1 MKSTPTA
8 FTLLRASLA
17 PMLDAVGISLLAV
30 LGLRALLGG
39 SYEFD
44 TAALWVGSIGTLAC
58 WLDARAPKSVPVS
71 LPLYVAIALL
81 SAAVHRWA
89 SVMAAPS
96 PAWLGL
102 FTPAAHLFS
111 WGLLVYAAGYLL
123 RSPWRMSLVVVMV
136 VASTCLLGVQ
146 ILFDRA
152 VTDFVYSRSGSSSI
166 PSVSQ
171 WGGLHQ
177 TGMVLLVALPF
188 PMAVALAAQSRW
200 RMLSGWMLSAALLGI
215 GYVNG
220 SRTGVLAMALV
231 IAAMGLAVL
240 LRRGSGPVVR
250 KALVAAVL
258 VVVGLGLGYLIFS
271 NNSSMPA
278 VTSLTGNRGPLWT
291 AAAMMTI
298 DHPWLGVGPGNFR
311 SMMEIGEYAVRHLP
325 LYGGTS
331 RGATDQAH
339 NMLLQASAELGL
351 AGALVLLLLW
361 RSMIVS
367 CLRAWASDC
376 VPLIALGTG
385 GAMSAYLLRSMADS
399 FMDNLIASDRTRILV
414 ALFFGVALA
423 LNRMTTSRVLRP
435 E

>member
-1 MKSTPTA
+1 MPTA

-17 PMLDAVGISLLAV
+17 SMLDGVGICLLAV

-44 TAALWVGSIGTLAC
+44 SAALWVGSIGTLAC
-58 WLDARAPKSVPVS
+58 WLDARAPKSAPVW

-96 PAWLGL
+96 PAWLDL

-152 VTDFVYSRSGSSSI
+152 VTDFVYERIGSSSI
-166 PSVSQ
+166 PSVFQ
-171 WGGLHQ
+171 WGSLHQ

-200 RMLSGWMLSAALLGI
+200 RMLSGWMVSAALLGI

-220 SRTGVLAMALV
+220 SRTGVLAMAVV
-231 IAAMGLAVL
+231 IAAMGVAVL
-240 LRRGSGPVVR
+240 LRSGSGPLVR

-271 NNSSMPA
+271 NNSSMPPVRSA
-278 VTSLTGNRGPLWT
+278 SGDRGPIWT

-298 DHPWLGVGPGNFR
+298 DHPWLGVGPGNYR
-311 SMMEIGEYAVRHLP
+311 SSMEIGEYAVKYLP
-325 LYGGTS
+325 WYPYNRGGIE
-331 RGATDQAH
+331 QAH

-361 RSMIVS
+361 RAMIVS
-367 CLRAWASDC
+367 CLRAWAMNI
-376 VPLIALGTG
+376 VPLVALGM
-385 GAMSAYLLRSMADS
+385 GAAISAYLLRSMADS

-414 ALFFGVALA
+414 ALFFGAALA
-423 LNRMTTSRVLRP
+423 LNRLTRSHIVRP

>member
-1 MKSTPTA
+1 MSAPTA
-8 FTLLRASLA
+8 LTLLRASLA

-81 SAAVHRWA
+81 SAAVHRGA

-152 VTDFVYSRSGSSSI
+152 VTGFTYLRNGSSSI

-188 PMAVALAAQSRW
+188 PMAVALTAQSRW
-200 RMLSGWMLSAALLGI
+200 RMLSGWLVSAALLGI

-220 SRTGVLAMALV
+220 SRTGVLAMAVV

-240 LRRGSGPVVR
+240 LRRGSGPLVR

-278 VTSLTGNRGPLWT
+278 VASLTGDRAPIWT

-298 DHPWLGVGPGNFR
+298 DHPWLGVGPGNYP
-311 SMMEIGEYAVRHLP
+311 SMMENGEYAVRYLP
-325 LYGGTS
+325 WYPVS
-331 RGATDQAH
+331 RGGTDQAH

-399 FMDNLIASDRTRILV
+399 FMDILMAADRTRILI

-423 LNRMTTSRVLRP
+423 LNRLPSRVLRP

>member
-17 PMLDAVGISLLAV
+17 PILDTVGISLLAV

-89 SVMAAPS
+89 SVTAAPS

-152 VTDFVYSRSGSSSI
+152 VTGFVYLRNGSSSI

-200 RMLSGWMLSAALLGI
+200 RMLSGGMVSAALLGI
-215 GYVNG
+215 GYANG
-220 SRTGVLAMALV
+220 SRTGVLAMAVV

-258 VVVGLGLGYLIFS
+258 VVVGLGLAYLIFS

-278 VTSLTGNRGPLWT
+278 VTSLTGDRGPIWT

-298 DHPWLGVGPGNFR
+298 DHPWLGVGPGNYP
-311 SMMEIGEYAVRHLP
+311 SMMDNGEYAVRYLP
-325 LYGGTS
+325 WYPGAQGGI
-331 RGATDQAH
+331 DQAH
-339 NMLLQASAELGL
+339 NMLLQASAELGV

-399 FMDNLIASDRTRILV
+399 FMDILMAPDRTRILI

-423 LNRMTTSRVLRP
+423 LNRMTASRVLRP